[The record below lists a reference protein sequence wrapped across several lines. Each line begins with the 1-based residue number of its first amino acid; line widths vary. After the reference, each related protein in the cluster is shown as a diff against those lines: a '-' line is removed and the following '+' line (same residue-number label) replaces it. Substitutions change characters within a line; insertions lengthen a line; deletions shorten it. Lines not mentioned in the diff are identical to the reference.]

1 MDFFS
6 ELKAFLRAFIKKS
19 PKFEEWSCAFPEICK
34 NPRFFR
40 DDAQK
45 AAELRPFDLAADE
58 MQRGFDV
65 FFTHVEDGGQAWR
78 MMVAHRANGCC
89 VKCAWSGI
97 VFYLHFIFDA
107 VLGERF
113 LDAKFFFWICR

>member
-19 PKFEEWSCAFPEICK
+19 PKYEEWSRVSPDICK

-45 AAELRPFDLAADE
+45 AAGLRPFDLAADE

-65 FFTHVEDGGQAWR
+65 FFTHVEDSGQAWR
-78 MMVAHRANGCC
+78 MMIAHRANGSC
-89 VKCAWSGI
+89 VKCSWSG
-97 VFYLHFIFDA
+97 
-107 VLGERF
+107 
-113 LDAKFFFWICR
+113 

>member
-1 MDFFS
+1 MVVCFS
-6 ELKAFLRAFIKKS
+6 WNLQ
-19 PKFEEWSCAFPEICK
+19 

-65 FFTHVEDGGQAWR
+65 FFAHVED
-78 MMVAHRANGCC
+78 CLLYT
-89 VKCAWSGI
+89 S
-97 VFYLHFIFDA
+97 DA
-107 VLGERF
+107 ADEILPV
-113 LDAKFFFWICR
+113 

>member
-6 ELKAFLRAFIKKS
+6 ELKAFLLAFIKKP

-78 MMVAHRANGCC
+78 MMIAHRAKGRC
-89 VKCAWSGI
+89 VQCAWSGI
-97 VFYLHFIFDA
+97 VFTFI
-107 VLGERF
+107 LYSMP
-113 LDAKFFFWICR
+113 C